1 MDEEIKKILD
11 ELRKVTSTRDLENWR
26 RANAKAVKDMEAKG
40 AKETKLFKD
49 EIRAKERLL
58 RAEGNLA
65 EHFKKLGGSMGMS
78 ETSASRFGRAARNTA
93 DFVGEFGEALYEGTG
108 SISDFTSALKEFG
121 PIGKVLAGVGTS
133 FDRSVQSF
141 RTLSTVGGTFAQSLV
156 ELRETATRAGLPL
169 TDFVDLIGKNSEALA
184 QLFGSTT
191 QGAKE
196 FANFSETFRQ
206 QNIQA
211 LAPLGLTVEEIN
223 EQLITNLTLQRRT
236 GNFVQGQTTQQLQSG
251 RRLILQLDRLARLTG
266 IQREELSKTIESQMS
281 NERFLAF
288 LSQQTEE
295 TAQRLAGFSAG
306 IDKLAPG
313 LAEGFQDLI
322 ANAGVPVTDAAQQLI
337 MNIPEASAIIQQL
350 TSGSISTEEAL
361 VNLRDAALRS
371 NKALANVAQTGTV
384 DFARLFAEVNKL
396 ATAQLNTTEVTE
408 EQRAEA
414 EALTRQL
421 TQFEDA
427 SKRASSAIQS
437 VETGFQA
444 FVGSILGDG
453 PGSLNNTMN
462 GLSEKITNL
471 STGTKAALFASAKVI
486 EGSVGMM
493 RDAAPITAGTYAA
506 LKMAGV
512 GPGMG
517 GMGFG
522 GTMGRGMGSKG
533 LGLGAKVLRGGGIL
547 GAGLGAAGAVGNLM
561 DDDKSNNAGAI
572 GTLAGTALGAFF
584 GPVGMMLG
592 GMAGG
597 MIGNAIGGRQY
608 GTMGTL
614 GLPYE
619 PKNVLTSLHSGERVL
634 SPTETAE
641 YNAGQSTGGST
652 ANFTMLAGKLDNMNT
667 SLISAVTEMKSMN
680 KGVNTLVAV
689 GNETAKNTN
698 ITQRRLANKTE
709 SII

>member
-1 MDEEIKKILD
+1 MDEETRQLLEELKKI
-11 ELRKVTSTRDLENWR
+11 TNARDLNKFTA
-26 RANAKAVKDMEAKG
+26 ANKKVIKDLEDKG
-40 AKETKLFKD
+40 AKEAKILKD
-49 EIRAKERLL
+49 QIRIKERLM

-65 EHFKKLGGSMGMS
+65 EHFKKLGGRLGMT
-78 ETSASRFGRAARNTA
+78 EVGASKLGRAARNTT
-93 DFVGEFGEALYEGTG
+93 DFVGKFGEALYEGTG

-121 PIGKVLAGVGTS
+121 PVGEVLASVGTS
-133 FDRSVQSF
+133 FETSIQAF
-141 RTLSTVGGTFAQSLV
+141 RTLSTVGGTFGQSLV

-169 TDFVDLIGKNSEALA
+169 ADFVDLVAKNSEALA
-184 QLFGSTT
+184 QLFGTT
-191 QGAKE
+191 SEGARR
-196 FANFSETFRQ
+196 FATFSETFRQ
-206 QNIQA
+206 NNIEA
-211 LAPLGLTVEEIN
+211 LAPLGLTIEEIN

-236 GNFVQGQTTQQLQSG
+236 GNFVAGQTEQQLQSG
-251 RRLILQLDRLARLTG
+251 RRLIMQLDRLAKLTG
-266 IQREELSKTIESQMS
+266 AQRDELAKTIESQMS

-288 LSQQTEE
+288 LGQQTEE

-306 IDKLAPG
+306 IEKLAPG

-337 MNIPEASAIIQQL
+337 MNTPEASAIIQQL
-350 TSGSISTEEAL
+350 TAGSITTEQAL
-361 VNLRDAALRS
+361 VDLRDAAKRS
-371 NKALANVAQTGTV
+371 NTALANVAQTGTV

-396 ATAQLNTTEVTE
+396 ATATLDTTKMTE

-427 SKRASSAIQS
+427 SKRTAGAIQS
-437 VETGFQA
+437 IETGFQQ
-444 FVGSILGDG
+444 FIGGLLGEG

-462 GLSEKITNL
+462 GLAETVRNL
-471 STGTKAALFASAKVI
+471 SPELKAALYTSGKVI
-486 EGSVGMM
+486 EGTVKTM

-512 GPGMG
+512 GPG

-522 GTMGRGMGSKG
+522 GTMAGGMGLGKGGMASK
-533 LGLGAKVLRGGGIL
+533 LLRGGGL
-547 GAGLGAAGAVGNLM
+547 VGAGLGAVSAAGNLM
-561 DDDKSNNAGAI
+561 DGDKSNNAGAI

-597 MIGNAIGGRQY
+597 AIGNMIGGRQY

-641 YNAGQSTGGST
+641 YNTEQVTGGST